1 MPPASRRLTGRLAR
15 CERYDGSILVEIQ
28 ESDLLAV
35 PVRARRVNWGPVALW
50 ALAGLYI
57 FVRAWNLTT
66 FCLDSD
72 EVFSITSARLSLDR
86 LMPALVY
93 DLVHPPLSYLL
104 LKAWIAIGGTSLL
117 WVRLLPFTLSAA
129 ALAPLFLIF
138 RKLALSQPARM
149 LSLALIA
156 VNDYQV
162 FHARYVRSYSLLFLL
177 SLISLYLFLEWLEE
191 GGGRKLG
198 ALILANI
205 LLVYAHYYG
214 WTIVLAEAAAVAL
227 WARPRLK
234 RFLLAAA
241 TVAAAFVPWLVAALE
256 SVVAR
261 GGLRQNLGWIQRPG
275 LRDLLWF
282 YAGLSG
288 PLAPIPLAS
297 AMSVVCLALIA
308 AGLPRVFRGVS
319 TPRDALRL
327 RVLVLAATLPPA
339 LSFAASNLLPESIW
353 GSRHLIVSA
362 APYMILL
369 AVSVCALRPAAL
381 RHAAAVLVAAWLTWG
396 AYQVTAAPEPR
407 LNLESVVHE
416 FARRTANERL
426 VTVYSLDGYLP
437 AWMQY
442 YLKPYGPKWRVIAI
456 REPAAVTG
464 EHFWFAYNEKF
475 WKDRRRPEDL
485 LRQQGYV
492 PGPGIW
498 ASDQWNRIAIM
509 PVWRQ

>member
-1 MPPASRRLTGRLAR
+1 MMV
-15 CERYDGSILVEIQ
+15 SIMAQVQDIEV
-28 ESDLLAV
+28 LAV
-35 PVRARRVNWGPVALW
+35 PVRRRPANWGSLALW

-57 FVRAWNLTT
+57 LVRAWNLTT

-72 EVFSITSARLSLDR
+72 EVFSLTSARLSLDR
-86 LMPALVY
+86 LIPALVY

-117 WVRLLPFTLSAA
+117 WVRLLPFTLSVA

-138 RKLALSQPARM
+138 RKLALSPPARV

-177 SLISLYLFLEWLEE
+177 SLMSLYLFLEWLEE
-191 GGGRKLG
+191 GGGRKLA

-214 WTIVLAEAAAVAL
+214 WTIVLVEAAAVAL
-227 WARPRLK
+227 WARHRLK
-234 RFLLAAA
+234 QFLLAAT
-241 TVAAAFVPWLVAALE
+241 TVVAAFVPWLLAALE
-256 SVVAR
+256 SVAAR
-261 GGLRQNLGWIQRPG
+261 GGLRQNLSWIQRPG

-297 AMSVVCLALIA
+297 AMSLACLTFVA
-308 AGLPRVFRGVS
+308 AGLPRVFRGVA

-339 LSFAASNLLPESIW
+339 LSFAASNLLPESVW

-362 APYMILL
+362 VPYMILL
-369 AVSVCALRPAAL
+369 AVSVCGLRPAAL
-381 RHAAAVLVAAWLTWG
+381 RHVAAVLVAAWLTWG
-396 AYQVTAAPEPR
+396 AYQATAAPEPR
-407 LNLESVVHE
+407 LNLEAVAHE
-416 FARRTANERL
+416 LARRTANERV

-437 AWMQY
+437 AWIEY
-442 YLKPYGPKWRVIAI
+442 YLQPYGRVKWRVIAI
-456 REPAAVTG
+456 REPAAAAG
-464 EHFWFAYNEKF
+464 EHFWLAYNEKF
-475 WKDRRRPEDL
+475 WRDSRRPEDL
-485 LRQQGYV
+485 LRQRGYV
-492 PGPGIW
+492 TGPGIW
-498 ASDQWNRIAIM
+498 ASDPWNRIAIV
-509 PVWRQ
+509 PVWRR